1 MLMAAASHSADPR
14 LERIFELVPREA
26 FVSAGPW
33 QIMAGN
39 CYVETPSADPAYLYQ
54 NALVALDAA
63 KGINNGEPYLHAAWI
78 GAVAPKGGDAVCH
91 IGAGTGYYTALLSM
105 LVLPG
110 GKVEAFEI
118 EPDLAVRAVRNL
130 EPFEAVSVTTGDATR
145 LAIPASDLIY
155 VNAGVAAP
163 PAAWLRALRP
173 HGRMIFPWR
182 PAPDVGLA
190 VMIRRTEA
198 AFVVE
203 PLMPAWF
210 IPCVGASNTEQC
222 TKVPDSAAA
231 WSSRTV
237 WLSAERP
244 PDESATAIYPHVWF
258 SSAPAP
264 RPAAR

>member
-1 MLMAAASHSADPR
+1 MAAASHSADPR

-26 FVSAGPW
+26 FVSPGPW
-33 QIMAGN
+33 RIMVGN
-39 CYVETPSADPAYLYQ
+39 RYVETPSADPAYLYQ

-78 GAVAPKGGDAVCH
+78 GAAAPQGGETICH

-105 LVLPG
+105 LALPG

-118 EPDLAVRAVRNL
+118 DPDLARQAVRNL

-163 PAAWLRALRP
+163 PAAWMRALRP

-182 PAPDVGLA
+182 PAPDVALA
-190 VMIRRTEA
+190 VMIRRGEA

-210 IPCVGASNTEQC
+210 IPCVGASNADQC
-222 TKVPDSAAA
+222 TKVPDEAAA
-231 WSSRTV
+231 WSSRSA
-237 WLSAERP
+237 WLTAERP
-244 PDESATAIYPHVWF
+244 PDETATAIYPHVWF
-258 SSAPAP
+258 SAAPAP
-264 RPAAR
+264 RPAAP